1 MLRIRIDLHRC
12 IGAGTCIFVAPT
24 AFAWREGS
32 PGKAT
37 VVDPTTVEE
46 DLLREAALA
55 CPTQAIIL
63 EPDDSPTGTT
73 TELLPH
79 RNLRA

>member
-32 PGKAT
+32 PGKAD

-46 DLLREAALA
+46 DVLREAALA
-55 CPTQAIIL
+55 CPTQAIVL
-63 EPDDSPTGTT
+63 EQDDGQTGSPTD
-73 TELLPH
+73 
-79 RNLRA
+79 LRPRHTSRA